1 MSDDFDPLVIL
12 DDADF
17 QALFG
22 SEFPNPE
29 YWRKFYARL
38 AAFIL
43 CKARITGIQQPK
55 YGSHALQASL
65 LASYADQ
72 IRELK
77 AMVENY
83 KCAEESERPHQ
94 SRAQKIFGGSG
105 RLGSP
110 YLAVAL
116 DEVERLR
123 KMSADQSAAYQKI
136 QDRHHQAELD
146 VADLNS
152 TVDRMRGEA
161 SRFQT
166 RISVLIA
173 ENDRLKAGSMGMR

>member
-1 MSDDFDPLVIL
+1 MSDEFDPLVIL

-55 YGSHALQASL
+55 YGSHAVQASL

-83 KCAEESERPHQ
+83 TCAEESERPHRD
-94 SRAQKIFGGSG
+94 RAQ
-105 RLGSP
+105 RW
-110 YLAVAL
+110 VH
-116 DEVERLR
+116 R
-123 KMSADQSAAYQKI
+123 
-136 QDRHHQAELD
+136 
-146 VADLNS
+146 
-152 TVDRMRGEA
+152 T
-161 SRFQT
+161 
-166 RISVLIA
+166 
-173 ENDRLKAGSMGMR
+173 